1 MYNSNSRGLV
11 EKTQSS
17 SRIKLISAT
26 YECLNFIRQIA
37 SSFIPLLVFSLMIW
51 SMDEQFPGIRLVTL
65 GYVNVAVK
73 VQILILGLIALRLLE
88 TGIEKYSKFQLPHEL
103 RVKQTV
109 SRLASIALAVYLF
122 TDLNM
127 SLAQNPDALGHRVS
141 TISSFLTMM
150 IVIYLT
156 LSLILMWL
164 HSKIIKQTGDLIST
178 KTIETYKI
186 GFTKIDV
193 SR

>member
-1 MYNSNSRGLV
+1 
-11 EKTQSS
+11 
-17 SRIKLISAT
+17 
-26 YECLNFIRQIA
+26 
-37 SSFIPLLVFSLMIW
+37 MIW

-65 GYVNVAVK
+65 GYVNVVSKA
-73 VQILILGLIALRLLE
+73 QILILGLIALRLLE

-109 SRLASIALAVYLF
+109 LRLASIGLAVYLF

-127 SLAQNPDALGHRVS
+127 SLAQNPDALGHRVA

-164 HSKIIKQTGDLIST
+164 HGKIIKQTGDLIST

-193 SR
+193 SK

>member
-11 EKTQSS
+11 EKTQSP

-65 GYVNVAVK
+65 GYVNVVAK

-88 TGIEKYSKFQLPHEL
+88 NGIEKYSKLQLPYEL
-103 RVKQTV
+103 RVKQSV
-109 SRLASIALAVYLF
+109 SRLASIGFAVYLF

-127 SLAQNPDALGHRVS
+127 SLAQTPDALGHRVA

-150 IVIYLT
+150 IVVYLT

-164 HSKIIKQTGDLIST
+164 HGKIIKQTGDLIST

-193 SR
+193 SK

>member
-11 EKTQSS
+11 EKTQSP

-65 GYVNVAVK
+65 GYVNVVVK

-88 TGIEKYSKFQLPHEL
+88 TGIEKYSKFQLPYEL
-103 RVKQTV
+103 RVKQSV
-109 SRLASIALAVYLF
+109 SRLVSIALAVYLF

-127 SLAQNPDALGHRVS
+127 SLAQNPDALGHRVA

-156 LSLILMWL
+156 LSLILMGL
-164 HSKIIKQTGDLIST
+164 HGKIIKQTGTLIST

-193 SR
+193 SK

>member
-17 SRIKLISAT
+17 SRIRLISAT
-26 YECLNFIRQIA
+26 YECLNFIRQIS

-65 GYVNVAVK
+65 GYVNGVAK

-88 TGIEKYSKFQLPHEL
+88 TGIEKYSKLQLPYEL
-103 RVKQTV
+103 RVKQSV
-109 SRLASIALAVYLF
+109 SRLVSIMVAVYLF

-127 SLAQNPDALGHRVS
+127 SLAQNPDALGHRVA
-141 TISSFLTMM
+141 TISSFLTMI

-193 SR
+193 YK

>member
-1 MYNSNSRGLV
+1 
-11 EKTQSS
+11 
-17 SRIKLISAT
+17 
-26 YECLNFIRQIA
+26 
-37 SSFIPLLVFSLMIW
+37 MIW
-51 SMDEQFPGIRLVTL
+51 STDEQFPGIRLVTL
-65 GYVNVAVK
+65 GYVNVVSKA
-73 VQILILGLIALRLLE
+73 QILILGLIALRLLE

-103 RVKQTV
+103 RVKQSV

-127 SLAQNPDALGHRVS
+127 SLAQNPDALGHRVA
-141 TISSFLTMM
+141 TVSSFLTMM

-164 HSKIIKQTGDLIST
+164 HGKIIKQTGTLIST
-178 KTIETYKI
+178 RTIETYKI

-193 SR
+193 SK

>member
-164 HSKIIKQTGDLIST
+164 HGKIIKQTGDLIST

-193 SR
+193 SK

>member
-1 MYNSNSRGLV
+1 
-11 EKTQSS
+11 
-17 SRIKLISAT
+17 
-26 YECLNFIRQIA
+26 
-37 SSFIPLLVFSLMIW
+37 
-51 SMDEQFPGIRLVTL
+51 MDEQFPGIRLVTL

-127 SLAQNPDALGHRVS
+127 SLAQNPDALGHRVA

-156 LSLILMWL
+156 LSLILMCL
-164 HSKIIKQTGDLIST
+164 HGKIIKQTGILIST

-193 SR
+193 SK